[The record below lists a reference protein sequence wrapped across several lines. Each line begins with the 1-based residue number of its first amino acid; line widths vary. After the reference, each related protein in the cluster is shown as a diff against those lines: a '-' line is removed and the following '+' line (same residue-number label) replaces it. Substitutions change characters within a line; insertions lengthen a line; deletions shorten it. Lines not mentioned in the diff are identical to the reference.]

1 MISNQKVFVALAAIV
16 CIICSVP
23 THSQTS
29 IQMQEAL
36 VLRPSTTYTNPLSL
50 YDLKTGPVVSC
61 PDPAIINQNNGQF
74 IVWYLYCTGDPLNSN
89 DKDTNGNLENHLIS
103 SFRSVDLI
111 HWIYIGDVLQSIPA
125 WMGNVIT
132 NLWAPAVKH
141 FNDQY
146 YLYYVAPTT
155 AQGGSAIGVATS
167 KSPAGP
173 WTDSGKPV
181 VAPEPNPYN
190 NSFLRAVIDPD
201 EVEDASGQR
210 YISYGSYNGGV
221 SIRKLSADGLT
232 SDPSSEQ
239 QIAIDN
245 RFEGAN
251 FWQHGGY
258 YYLFVSTTNCCDG
271 PLTAYSVLV
280 GRSLSPAG
288 PFLDKNGIPLNTFAP
303 GGSFSIASNGN
314 KWVGPG
320 GNVVFTDESGQDF
333 MLYHAVNSQSPYF
346 SGYPGFT
353 RRPAL
358 LDPIDWVADW
368 PEVRGGYWVS
378 DTPQSAPAAQPFQL
392 NNYQPRVAS
401 DDEPGAQITALSDEF
416 NSTTLSPQWHFIHP
430 AANNTYALTGN
441 SYEVVTTG
449 PDENGDPQH
458 VAILGEPA
466 PKGDYMVETK
476 LTTSVP
482 FDNSCC
488 YNFAQGTLFIYGND
502 QNSIKMDVFPD
513 FDTRQTE
520 FGKQMGPVPPN
531 YPIYG
536 NMIVGPAAATT
547 WLRLVKR
554 TRADGIELY
563 TAYTSNDD
571 EHWTRGGT
579 WEHHLGAEAQ
589 IGISAENA
597 AGFTMDFD
605 YVRVFRP
612 KR

>member
-1 MISNQKVFVALAAIV
+1 MRLTEKIFAGLAAAVLILFS
-16 CIICSVP
+16 IP
-23 THSQTS
+23 ARAQTS
-29 IQMQEAL
+29 AL
-36 VLRPSTTYTNPLSL
+36 PQQAFAVPRSTTYTNPLSL
-50 YDLKTGPVVSC
+50 NDPKTGPAVSC
-61 PDPAIINQNNGQF
+61 PDPAIINQNHGGYL
-74 IVWYLYCTGDPLNSN
+74 VWYLYCTGDPLNSN
-89 DKDTNGNLENHLIS
+89 DKDANGNLTNHLIS
-103 SFRSVDLI
+103 SFSSVDLI
-111 HWIYIGDVLQSIPA
+111 HWTYIGDVLQSLPA
-125 WMGNVIT
+125 WMGNVTT
-132 NLWAPAVKH
+132 NLWAPAVKY
-141 FNDQY
+141 FNNQY
-146 YLYYVAPTT
+146 YLYYVAPVT

-181 VAPEPNPYN
+181 IAPEPNPYN

-201 EVEDASGQR
+201 EVQDASGQR

-251 FWQHGGY
+251 FWRHDGY
-258 YYLFVSTTNCCDG
+258 YYLFVSTTNCCNG
-271 PLTAYSVLV
+271 PLTGYSVLV
-280 GRSLSPAG
+280 GRSVSPTG
-288 PFLDKNGIPLNTFAP
+288 PFFDRNGIPLNTFAP

-314 KWVGPG
+314 EWVGPG
-320 GNVVFTDESGQDF
+320 GNVVFEDESGQDY

-358 LDPIDWVADW
+358 IDAIDWIDSW
-368 PEVRGGYWVS
+368 PEVRSGYWAS
-378 DTPQSAPAAQPFQL
+378 DTRQPGPAAQPWQTSD
-392 NNYQPRVAS
+392 YQPRVIQ
-401 DDEPGAQITALSDEF
+401 DDEPGREITALSDEF
-416 NSTTLSPQWHFIHP
+416 NSTTLSSQWHFIHP
-430 AANNTYALTGN
+430 NANNAYTLTGS
-441 SYEVVTTG
+441 SYQVETMG

-466 PKGDYMVETK
+466 PRGDYMVETK
-476 LTTSVP
+476 LTTGVP
-482 FDNSCC
+482 FDKSCC
-488 YNFAQGTLFIYGND
+488 FNFAQGTLFIYGND
-502 QNSIKMDVFPD
+502 QNSIKMDVFPA

-536 NMIVGPAAATT
+536 NMIVGPAAETT

-554 TRADGIELY
+554 TGGDGTELY
-563 TAYTSNDD
+563 ASYSSNDG

-579 WEHHLGAEAQ
+579 WKHNLGSSAQ

-597 AGFTMDFD
+597 AGFVMDFD
-605 YVRVFRP
+605 YVRVYRL